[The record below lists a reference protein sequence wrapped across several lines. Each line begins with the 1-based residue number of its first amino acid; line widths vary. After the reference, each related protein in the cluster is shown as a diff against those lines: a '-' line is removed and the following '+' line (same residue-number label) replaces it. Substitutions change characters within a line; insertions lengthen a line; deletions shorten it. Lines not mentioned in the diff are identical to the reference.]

1 MWGFGLLRFG
11 LKMGFFVVT
20 ARWMYAEVALVA
32 PGALPV
38 IDESLKKIAIPTHDT
53 WGEHFEAAKQFAHR
67 LQSDESNGFFA
78 NIGGSLN
85 GRATASPVPQGD
97 VRAVFDSV
105 GDSLGKVTL
114 ALEQARS

>member
-1 MWGFGLLRFG
+1 MWGLGLLRFG

-32 PGALPV
+32 PGALPL
-38 IDESLKKIAIPTHDT
+38 IDRGLQKIAIPTHDT
-53 WGEHFEAAKQFAHR
+53 WGEHLDAAKQIARR
-67 LQSDESNGFFA
+67 LQADDGKGLFT

-97 VRAVFDSV
+97 VSAVFDSV